1 MLGGVDG
8 TKPETCAECGFDG
21 SRWRRRDAASLFDA
35 LGYWWRL
42 ALGEASPDQSSAQ
55 DLNRR
60 PSSGVWSALEYGL
73 HSALVTAVNRAGIE
87 MILAENSVI
96 LPEPPA
102 LGSAEGD
109 GDAALVLDPAQVL
122 ADLEREGRAMAAVA
136 RQSDGSWTNVGSLRG
151 VTLQAEALLLHAAHD
166 ASHHFLD
173 VSRGLGVLGAGTPAG
188 RGTVAQINT
197 SGGGVPKRPVPSGE
211 VTIGWDGVAGDVQA
225 DRKHHGRPFQAVSL
239 WSVEVIAGLAEDG
252 HPIAPG
258 CAGENLTLA
267 GVDWASLRPGTRVR
281 AGTAVLEISYPAVPC
296 HKQTGWFSDGDF
308 NRISHERNPALVR
321 WYAWVREPGEVH
333 IGDVVT
339 VQP

>member
-8 TKPETCAECGFDG
+8 TRPETCAECGFDG
-21 SRWRRRDAASLFDA
+21 SKWRRRDAATLFDA

-42 ALGEASPDQSSAQ
+42 ALDGSSPEDV
-55 DLNRR
+55 NHR
-60 PSSGVWSALEYGL
+60 PLPGVWSALEYGL
-73 HSALVTAVNRAGIE
+73 HSAVVTAFNRAGIE
-87 MILAENSVI
+87 MILAEDGGR
-96 LPEPPA
+96 LPEPPP
-102 LGSAEGD
+102 LPSAESD
-109 GDAALVLDPAQVL
+109 STAALVLDPARVL
-122 ADLEREGRAMAAVA
+122 EDLEREGGAMATLA
-136 RQSDGSWTNVGSLRG
+136 RQNDAPWTNVGYLRG
-151 VTLQAEALLLHAAHD
+151 QKLQAEALLLHAAHD

-173 VSRGLGVLGAGTPAG
+173 VGRGLSAVGAGTPAH
-188 RGTVAQINT
+188 RGAVAQINT
-197 SGGGVPKRPVPSGE
+197 SGGGVPKRAVPNGE

-239 WSVEVIAGLAEDG
+239 WSAEVIAALAGDG

-267 GVDWASLRPGTRVR
+267 GVDWASLRPGSRLR
-281 AGTAVLEISYPAVPC
+281 AGTALLEISYPAVPC

-321 WYAWVREPGEVH
+321 WYAWVREPGTVRT
-333 IGDVVT
+333 GDAVT